1 MSVRV
6 VCVTETT
13 IIRQEIRPDK
23 VSKLKEWMEKANDR
37 QSEIIET
44 LQHEGVKTEST
55 FLEESSDGTF
65 LVTYLESEDL
75 QEVQEAFED
84 SNYEID
90 VEYKELVQECLVDGQ
105 PVGNFEPLY
114 HAANPDR

>member
-1 MSVRV
+1 MYVRIRS
-6 VCVTETT
+6 VTETI
-13 IIRQEIRPDK
+13 IIRQEVRPNK
-23 VSKLKEWMEKANDR
+23 VSKLKEWMKEANDR
-37 QSEIIET
+37 KEEIIET

-55 FLEESSDGTF
+55 FLEESSDGIF
-65 LVTYLESEDL
+65 LITYMEAENL

-90 VEYKELVQECLVDGQ
+90 VEYKEIVQECLVDGQ

>member
-1 MSVRV
+1 MYARV
-6 VCVTETT
+6 TCVTEIT
-13 IIRQEIRPDK
+13 IIRQEVRPDK
-23 VSKLKEWMEKANDR
+23 VNKLKGWMEEANDR
-37 QSEIIET
+37 KSEIIET

-65 LVTYLESEDL
+65 LVTYMEAENL

-84 SNYEID
+84 SNFDID
-90 VEYKELVQECLVDGQ
+90 IEYKELVQECLVDGQ

-114 HAANPDR
+114 HATNPDR